1 MKSLTKKKF
10 GQDATNVGDEG
21 GFAPN
26 ILVNSDALDLIV
38 EAIKVAGYT
47 GKIGEFL
54 GENNYLI
61 PDVFLKYPEYYR
73 ETSLHQL
80 SIQFDRYLV
89 YQLSKVLLLLSE
101 NRLNFSH

>member
-1 MKSLTKKKF
+1 MTKKKF

-47 GKIGEFL
+47 GKIGELDFMKS
-54 GENNYLI
+54 
-61 PDVFLKYPEYYR
+61 VK
-73 ETSLHQL
+73 
-80 SIQFDRYLV
+80 SIQETNMMAISYWLYKIISIFHAP
-89 YQLSKVLLLLSE
+89 LSTSTHGL
-101 NRLNFSH
+101 RGLNKG

>member
-54 GENNYLI
+54 RETNYLI
-61 PDVFLKYPEYYR
+61 SDLLKM
-73 ETSLHQL
+73 SC
-80 SIQFDRYLV
+80 
-89 YQLSKVLLLLSE
+89 LLSGDIATPVIITV
-101 NRLNFSH
+101 

>member
-47 GKIGEFL
+47 GKIGESR
-54 GENNYLI
+54 NYNVHKMRHLSCGRDFYVCRNHI
-61 PDVFLKYPEYYR
+61 YN
-73 ETSLHQL
+73 TSFESFNL
-80 SIQFDRYLV
+80 SQ
-89 YQLSKVLLLLSE
+89 
-101 NRLNFSH
+101 NF

>member
-47 GKIGEFL
+47 GKIGKFL
-54 GENNYLI
+54 EKPI
-61 PDVFLKYPEYYR
+61 
-73 ETSLHQL
+73 
-80 SIQFDRYLV
+80 I
-89 YQLSKVLLLLSE
+89 
-101 NRLNFSH
+101 

>member
-38 EAIKVAGYT
+38 QAIEVAGYT
-47 GKIGEFL
+47 GKIGKIYGF
-54 GENNYLI
+54 
-61 PDVFLKYPEYYR
+61 YR
-73 ETSLHQL
+73 CSQDSWPKSDLT
-80 SIQFDRYLV
+80 
-89 YQLSKVLLLLSE
+89 
-101 NRLNFSH
+101 

>member
-47 GKIGEFL
+47 GKIGE
-54 GENNYLI
+54 
-61 PDVFLKYPEYYR
+61 
-73 ETSLHQL
+73 
-80 SIQFDRYLV
+80 SIQGHF
-89 YQLSKVLLLLSE
+89 LSYSINFEFEMVKLYFQELLWM
-101 NRLNFSH
+101 

>member
-1 MKSLTKKKF
+1 LTKKKF

-47 GKIGEFL
+47 GKIGE
-54 GENNYLI
+54 
-61 PDVFLKYPEYYR
+61 
-73 ETSLHQL
+73 
-80 SIQFDRYLV
+80 SI
-89 YQLSKVLLLLSE
+89 
-101 NRLNFSH
+101 

>member
-1 MKSLTKKKF
+1 MTKKKF

-54 GENNYLI
+54 RETNYLI
-61 PDVFLKYPEYYR
+61 SDLFEKHPVYYR

-89 YQLSKVLLLLSE
+89 LLL
-101 NRLNFSH
+101 RRK

>member
-47 GKIGEFL
+47 GKIGEFFR
-54 GENNYLI
+54 ETNYLI
-61 PDVFLKYPEYYR
+61 PDLF
-73 ETSLHQL
+73 
-80 SIQFDRYLV
+80 
-89 YQLSKVLLLLSE
+89 
-101 NRLNFSH
+101 

>member
-47 GKIGEFL
+47 GKIG
-54 GENNYLI
+54 
-61 PDVFLKYPEYYR
+61 
-73 ETSLHQL
+73 
-80 SIQFDRYLV
+80 
-89 YQLSKVLLLLSE
+89 
-101 NRLNFSH
+101 